1 MGGISMKKILAL
13 LITGFFTM
21 PAFASCSI
29 DANEPCT
36 ASALNENQTLQEKLL
51 PDPLEEIKEPDAFQ
65 PQYHK
70 PYYDELINTTPAT
83 ATNTNN
89 YNANCQFGVC
99 LPGSNNMEGELT
111 E

>member
-1 MGGISMKKILAL
+1 MKKILVL

-65 PQYHK
+65 PQYKK
-70 PYYDELINTTPAT
+70 PYYNELINTTPQT
-83 ATNTNN
+83 ATNNNN

>member
-1 MGGISMKKILAL
+1 MKKILVL

-36 ASALNENQTLQEKLL
+36 ASALNENQTLQKKLL

>member
-1 MGGISMKKILAL
+1 MKKILTL
-13 LITGFFTM
+13 LIISVFAM
-21 PAFASCSI
+21 PAIASCSI

-36 ASALNENQTLQEKLL
+36 ASALNETQTLQEKLL

-65 PQYHK
+65 PQYK
-70 PYYDELINTTPAT
+70 KLYYNELINTTPQT
-83 ATNTNN
+83 ATNNNN

>member
-1 MGGISMKKILAL
+1 MKKILAL

-36 ASALNENQTLQEKLL
+36 ASALNENQTLQGKLL

>member
-1 MGGISMKKILAL
+1 MKKILVL

-89 YNANCQFGVC
+89 YNAN
-99 LPGSNNMEGELT
+99 
-111 E
+111 

>member
-1 MGGISMKKILAL
+1 MKIILTL
-13 LITGFFTM
+13 LIISVFAM
-21 PAFASCSI
+21 PALASCSI

-36 ASALNENQTLQEKLL
+36 ASALNETQTLQEKLV
-51 PDPLEEIKEPDAFQ
+51 PNPLEEIKEPDAFQ
-65 PQYHK
+65 PQYKK
-70 PYYDELINTTPAT
+70 PYYNELINTTPQT
-83 ATNTNN
+83 ATNNNN